1 MSNTRVE
8 GSNQKR
14 SQPNAQQSSESL
26 RLQITHFLD
35 SGGVI
40 DEIPQ
45 GVSGQVFTPIAKK

>member
-1 MSNTRVE
+1 MSNTRVK

-14 SQPNAQQSSESL
+14 QQQSAQQSSESL
-26 RLQITHFLD
+26 HLQITHFLN

-45 GVSGQVFTPIAKK
+45 GVSGYVFTPMAKK

>member
-1 MSNTRVE
+1 MSNTRIK

-14 SQPNAQQSSESL
+14 TPPAAQQSSESL
-26 RLQITHFLD
+26 RLQIANFLD

-45 GVSGQVFTPIAKK
+45 GVSGQVFTPLAKK

>member
-1 MSNTRVE
+1 MSNTRVK

-14 SQPNAQQSSESL
+14 TPPNVQQSSESL
-26 RLQITHFLD
+26 RLQIANFID

-45 GVSGQVFTPIAKK
+45 GVSGHVFTPMAKK

>member
-1 MSNTRVE
+1 MSNTRVK